1 MSSLPSLV
9 FSRANPLRRR
19 LVGTVAIAAATYGL
33 AQYLGLEVEIEE
45 IDEGSHA
52 GRSASSEQDGWEV
65 AGTADDE
72 EDEEDDAILFL
83 PTGFARP
90 GPRTFYKG
98 SDPEWQMFKQIA
110 NDPPRANKIR
120 RKHDAVEE

>member
-1 MSSLPSLV
+1 M
-9 FSRANPLRRR
+9 
-19 LVGTVAIAAATYGL
+19 VGTVAIAAATYGL
-33 AQYLGLEVEIEE
+33 AQYLGLEIEIEE

-65 AGTADDE
+65 AGTAHDD
-72 EDEEDDAILFL
+72 EDEEDNAILFL

-90 GPRTFYKG
+90 GPRTYYKG

-110 NDPPRANKIR
+110 SDRTRANKIR
-120 RKHDAVEE
+120 RKYHAVEE